1 MSKQTPN
8 HQEPQASTATVA
20 KAAVSLR
27 EVTAS
32 TVRAVTD
39 LRVAR
44 EQEGYVASNA
54 VSIAQAYFH
63 RDRLCHAERLSPTHT
78 CASARPAL
86 ALALH
91 DRPPLSEGWPRS
103 QST

>member
-32 TVRAVTD
+32 TVRSVTD
-39 LRVAR
+39 LRVAP

-54 VSIAQAYFH
+54 VSIAQTY
-63 RDRLCHAERLSPTHT
+63 
-78 CASARPAL
+78 
-86 ALALH
+86 
-91 DRPPLSEGWPRS
+91 WPRS